1 MKKKINVNKKNNRG
15 NSSNNKRPATPFKKV
30 FSNEHEYG
38 AYRNAVDLYSS
49 KNNFQNNIKQ
59 KRLLQSIDNAPR
71 PVLDLGKNIKN
82 MTFTRKTKKYQK
94 ELEILINLYLY
105 EKIKFNSALM
115 ENHNNKKFYIIDKSW
130 LSKYKSF
137 YDYQY
142 IEKYCSNQ
150 NIENNVE
157 FNIEKIISNIPED
170 YGEKINQKNEFLK
183 PSIYLHE
190 YKQLT
195 KKTEKKNYKLLIN
208 YVIID
213 QKLFELFDIDTMIEV
228 EIQKINNNKEFLIS
242 FNNAKYDIQLGY
254 FNMNEFIPT
263 YFFDY
268 NKNNIDALINWIQS
282 KNFVI
287 FKISKKNYCELDPG
301 YCYKVIDQSI
311 QRNKNIETDIL
322 SLLRNLSKNIYNL
335 DLNIISNY
343 TCINCDSEIEI
354 TKINICN
361 NKKQENDIIEYNC
374 YFVLNKIII
383 LLLKNI

>member
-1 MKKKINVNKKNNRG
+1 
-15 NSSNNKRPATPFKKV
+15 
-30 FSNEHEYG
+30 
-38 AYRNAVDLYSS
+38 
-49 KNNFQNNIKQ
+49 
-59 KRLLQSIDNAPR
+59 
-71 PVLDLGKNIKN
+71 
-82 MTFTRKTKKYQK
+82 
-94 ELEILINLYLY
+94 
-105 EKIKFNSALM
+105 
-115 ENHNNKKFYIIDKSW
+115 
-130 LSKYKSF
+130 
-137 YDYQY
+137 
-142 IEKYCSNQ
+142 
-150 NIENNVE
+150 
-157 FNIEKIISNIPED
+157 
-170 YGEKINQKNEFLK
+170 
-183 PSIYLHE
+183 
-190 YKQLT
+190 
-195 KKTEKKNYKLLIN
+195 
-208 YVIID
+208 
-213 QKLFELFDIDTMIEV
+213 MIEV